1 MNFLFKDDQ
10 TLFSTLRLLFYIL
23 FGCFFYYL
31 EFTKKFQLSYSKFNS
46 KGKIF
51 PKFPMFFI
59 YFIPLLSYTL
69 LYSLTP
75 FSSSPYHFY
84 LFVAIVIHFS
94 KRCLEVLFLH
104 KYSGNL
110 SLITSILI
118 TLAYSSIAVSIHESV
133 NLLTSAE
140 MLKENYLLTTYL
152 GFGLF
157 LVGEISNLYHHI
169 LLTNLRKETLEY
181 KIPSGG
187 LFPLINCPHY
197 LSEISAW
204 LGIAIMSRYQL
215 VYGLSFVM
223 SAYLVARSINTTNW
237 YQEKIPSFPKER
249 KSIIPYLI

>member
-1 MNFLFKDDQ
+1 
-10 TLFSTLRLLFYIL
+10 
-23 FGCFFYYL
+23 
-31 EFTKKFQLSYSKFNS
+31 
-46 KGKIF
+46 
-51 PKFPMFFI
+51 
-59 YFIPLLSYTL
+59 
-69 LYSLTP
+69 
-75 FSSSPYHFY
+75 
-84 LFVAIVIHFS
+84 
-94 KRCLEVLFLH
+94 
-104 KYSGNL
+104 
-110 SLITSILI
+110 
-118 TLAYSSIAVSIHESV
+118 
-133 NLLTSAE
+133 

-157 LVGEISNLYHHI
+157 LLGEISNLYHHI

-197 LSEISAW
+197 LSEIIAW